1 MYSGSIW
8 SDIVMNDEEQE
19 EKKSDNIKYE
29 LRFFDECIALLLV
42 SRKNTSGEARTEKD
56 WIPAQM
62 LSVFIDYLALIK
74 LNLNKDG
81 LW

>member
-29 LRFFDECIALLLV
+29 LRFFDECITLLLV
-42 SRKNTSGEARTEKD
+42 SRKNTSGEARTEK
-56 WIPAQM
+56 
-62 LSVFIDYLALIK
+62 K
-74 LNLNKDG
+74 LNPSTNVEHVYRLCSFDKT
-81 LW
+81 